1 MADSI
6 LKMAHRRVRAILP
19 LLAALAVLGLVLV
32 GGPTRAQQ
40 SQGAD
45 EILLEADD
53 ISYNAEG
60 GVVAA
65 QGNVEIVA
73 GERILKADSV
83 SYDQNADTVTATG
96 NVSVLESD
104 GTVLFASQVEL
115 SDQLKNGSIQ
125 GFRALL
131 ADDSRFAAASATRS
145 DGNRTVMQRAVY
157 SPCRVCAEDPTPLWR
172 IRAARVTHDQTKQQV
187 SYTNARLEMFG
198 VPVLYTPYFSHPDPT
213 VERKS
218 GFLVPTQ
225 AQTTQLGVLVEVP
238 YFFNIAPNIDAT
250 FSPIFTSKEGV
261 VLGGEFRER
270 LDTGQYRLEGSVTRP
285 QARNDLNVKTGQ
297 RVTRS
302 HLFAQGAFDWDDTWR
317 WGFNGAIAS
326 DDTYLRRYQISD
338 NDTLTSNAFV
348 EGFSDRNYAAANGYF
363 FQGLRTEDDP
373 GETPLILPMLEYNL
387 ITAPD
392 QFGGSFRVDSNFLS
406 LTRRQGTNSTRLSV
420 RGRWLLPRVGKLG
433 DVRTLIAEVKA
444 DGYLTSD
451 VVDAQKP
458 LTPNNDGL
466 TARLVP
472 QLAFDWRLPLV
483 RREQGARQ
491 VLEPIVNVVIS
502 PYGGNP
508 SEIPNED
515 SLNFEFDDTNVFSDN
530 RFPGIDRIEGG
541 PRLNYG
547 FRYGIY
553 GDNGGYLSAL
563 LGQVLRPKADDT
575 FADKT
580 GLEASNSDFVGRVD
594 ISPSTLFRFYER
606 VRLDR
611 DTLAMRRNEITL
623 EAGPPRYK
631 FNATYV
637 RLRRELTA
645 DELTD
650 REEINIA
657 GLAALTQFWTLR
669 ANTRRDLTQAGG
681 TINSGVGLVYE
692 DECFNV
698 SVDLNRDFT
707 RDRDV
712 EPATTVSFRVRFKH
726 LG

>member
-1 MADSI
+1 M
-6 LKMAHRRVRAILP
+6 RAGF
-19 LLAALAVLGLVLV
+19 LAACLAAAIVMIAPLNLAG
-32 GGPTRAQQ
+32 AQEQ
-40 SQGAD
+40 AD
-45 EILLEADD
+45 EGVLLEADD
-53 ISYNAEG
+53 VTYDAEG

-65 QGNVEIVA
+65 RGNVEIVA
-73 GERILKADSV
+73 DGRILKADILQ
-83 SYDQNADTVTATG
+83 YDQVADVVTASG
-96 NVSVLESD
+96 NVSLLERD
-104 GTVLFASQVEL
+104 GTVLFADDLEL
-115 SDQLKNGSIQ
+115 SDQLRNGSIK

-131 ADDSRFAAASATRS
+131 SDDSRFAAASATRTG
-145 DGNRTVMQRAVY
+145 GNLTVMRRAVY
-157 SPCRVCAEDPTPLWR
+157 TPCRVCEDEPTPLWR
-172 IRAARVTHDQTKQQV
+172 IRAGSVTHDQTKQQV

-225 AQTTQLGVLVEVP
+225 SQSTQLGVAVEVP
-238 YFFNIAPNIDAT
+238 YFFNIAPNLDAT
-250 FSPIFTSKEGV
+250 FSPIFTSKEGI

-270 LDTGQYRLEGSVTRP
+270 LDSGSYKLNGSITRP
-285 QARNDLNVKTGQ
+285 DARNDLNAKTGK

-302 HLFAQGAFDWDDTWR
+302 HLFATGAFDWNETWR
-317 WGFNGAIAS
+317 WGFNGQIAS

-338 NDTLTSNAFV
+338 ADTLTSNVFV
-348 EGFSDRNYAAANGYF
+348 EGFSDRNYAAANAYY
-363 FQGLRTEDDP
+363 FQGLRAEDDP
-373 GETPLILPMLEYNL
+373 GETPLILPLLEHSL
-387 ITAPD
+387 VTRPD
-392 QFGGSFRVDSNFLS
+392 RFGGSFRFNSSFLS
-406 LTRRQGTNSTRLSV
+406 LTRKQGTNSNRLSA
-420 RGRWLLPRVGKLG
+420 RGHWLLPQVGRLG
-433 DVRTLIAEVKA
+433 DVRTIKAEIKA

-458 LTPNNDGL
+458 QTPNDDGL
-466 TARLVP
+466 TGRLVP
-472 QLAFDWRLPLV
+472 QLTFDWRLPM
-483 RREQGARQ
+483 ARQ
-491 VLEPIVNVVIS
+491 ERGAQQVIEPIINASIS

-530 RFPGIDRIEGG
+530 RFPGIDRVEGG

-553 GDNGGYLSAL
+553 GEDGGYIAAL

-580 GLEASNSDFVGRVD
+580 GLEARNSDYVGRID
-594 ISPSTLFRFYER
+594 ISPSPLFRFYER

-611 DTLAMRRNEITL
+611 DTLAMRRNEIAL
-623 EAGPPRYK
+623 DAGPEGYRL
-631 FNATYV
+631 NATYV

-650 REEINIA
+650 REEIN
-657 GLAALTQFWTLR
+657 LAILARLSQFWDLR
-669 ANTRRDLTQAGG
+669 ASTRRDLTEDGG
-681 TINSGVGLVYE
+681 TINSGIGLVYE
-692 DECFNV
+692 DECFHV
-698 SVDLNRDFT
+698 SVDFKRDFT

-712 EPATTVSFRVRFKH
+712 EPSTTVSFRVRFKH

>member
-1 MADSI
+1 MRSVAI
-6 LKMAHRRVRAILP
+6 LSVVGLTLGVGNVRAQPIED
-19 LLAALAVLGLVLV
+19 V
-32 GGPTRAQQ
+32 
-40 SQGAD
+40 
-45 EILLEADD
+45 LLEADD
-53 ISYNAEG
+53 LTYDTDA

-65 QGNVEIVA
+65 RGNVEIVA
-73 GERILKADSV
+73 GGRILKADTV
-83 SYDQNADTVTATG
+83 RYDQSADVVTASG
-96 NVSVLESD
+96 NVSVLEQD
-104 GTVLFASQVEL
+104 GTVLFANEVEL
-115 SDQLKNGSIQ
+115 RDQLRNGSIQ

-131 ADDSRFAAASATRS
+131 TDDSRFAASSATRT
-145 DGNRTVMQRAVY
+145 DGNRTVMRRAVY
-157 SPCRVCAEDPTPLWR
+157 SPCRVCEDDPTPLWR
-172 IRAARVTHDQTKQQV
+172 IRARSVTHDQAKQQV
-187 SYTNARLEMFG
+187 TYTNARLEMFG

-213 VERKS
+213 VDRKS
-218 GFLVPTQ
+218 GLLVPTQ
-225 AQTTQLGVLVEVP
+225 SQSTQLGVQVETP
-238 YFFNIAPNIDAT
+238 YYFNIAPNVDAT
-250 FSPIFTSKEGV
+250 LSPIFTSKEGV
-261 VLGGEFRER
+261 ILGGEFRER
-270 LDTGQYRLEGSVTRP
+270 LDNGQYTVNGSITRP
-285 QARNDLNVKTGQ
+285 EVRNDFNVKTGG

-302 HLFAQGAFDWDDTWR
+302 HLFTRGTFDWDDTWR
-317 WGFNGAIAS
+317 WGFNGAVAS

-338 NDTLTSNAFV
+338 ADTLTSNVFV
-348 EGFSDRNYAAANGYF
+348 EGFSGRNYAAANAYH

-373 GETPLILPMLEYNL
+373 GETPLILPMLEHHFVS
-387 ITAPD
+387 APD
-392 QFGGSFRVDSNFLS
+392 RFGGSFRADSNFLS
-406 LTRRQGTNSTRLSV
+406 LTRKQGTNSTRMSV
-420 RGRWLLPRVGKLG
+420 RGRWQLPQVGRLG
-433 DVRTLIAEVKA
+433 DVRTLTAEVKA

-451 VVDAQKP
+451 VVDTQKP
-458 LTPNNDGL
+458 LTPRDDGF
-466 TARLVP
+466 TGRLVP
-472 QLAFDWRLPLV
+472 QLVLDWRLPLV

-491 VLEPIVNVVIS
+491 VLEPIVNAAIS

-508 SEIPNED
+508 GEIPNED

-553 GDNGGYLSAL
+553 SDDGGYLSAL

-580 GLEASNSDFVGRVD
+580 GLEARNSDYVGRID
-594 ISPSTLFRFYER
+594 LSPSPLFRLYER

-611 DTLAMRRNEITL
+611 DTLAMRRNEIAL
-623 EAGPPRYK
+623 EAGPAGYRV
-631 FNATYV
+631 NATYV

-657 GLAALTQFWTLR
+657 ALAALSQYWTLR
-669 ANTRRDLTQAGG
+669 GSTRRDLTDGGG
-681 TINSGVGLVYE
+681 TLNSSLGLVYE

-698 SVDLNRDFT
+698 SVDLKRDFT